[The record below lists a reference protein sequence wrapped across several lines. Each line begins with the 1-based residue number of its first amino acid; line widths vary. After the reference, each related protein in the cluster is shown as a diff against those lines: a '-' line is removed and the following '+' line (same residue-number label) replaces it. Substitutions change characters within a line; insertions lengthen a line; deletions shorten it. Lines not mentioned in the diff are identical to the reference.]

1 MFEWMAMPDQNLNP
15 VGCLGRALT
24 FLGIVWIGIVVLV
37 SIGVVS
43 DGAVGGGFLAGIGGS
58 IIPGILL
65 LAAGRGLRR
74 RAKMME
80 GQPGPVPVAQ
90 PPLPEKRVPTSR
102 SEPTAT
108 TGPTVMTPP
117 RLPSSEPSAPAPQA
131 KPAPRP
137 PDPVLPARRD
147 VTRRLEEVIPPRD
160 DDLADKANQTLPIDF
175 KPPPPKT
182 SQELIEEARRKWGR
196 SKPR

>member
-1 MFEWMAMPDQNLNP
+1 MSVMPDQNLNP
-15 VGCLGRALT
+15 MGCLGRALT
-24 FLGIVWIGIVVLV
+24 FLGIVWIGIVILV

-58 IIPGILL
+58 IIPGLLL

-90 PPLPEKRVPTSR
+90 PPVPEKRVPTSR
-102 SEPTAT
+102 SEPGTA
-108 TGPTVMTPP
+108 TGPTVKTPP
-117 RLPSSEPSAPAPQA
+117 LLPSSEPFPAPQA

-137 PDPVLPARRD
+137 PEPALPARRD
-147 VTRRLEEVIPPRD
+147 VTRRLEDVIPPLD
-160 DDLADKANQTLPIDF
+160 DDLADKANQSPPIDF

-182 SQELIEEARRKWGR
+182 SQELIEEARKKWGR
-196 SKPR
+196 RDKPR